1 MQKYKA
7 REINVQQ
14 KFFFPVPK
22 KAETR
27 SEFGAGCPK
36 KKKKQKK
43 DSSSDSNAL
52 RVILWL
58 PSCLTRRMR
67 NMSNFGETL
76 LRMADYKCASE
87 TSYFKNKISYF

>member
-14 KFFFPVPK
+14 KFFF
-22 KAETR
+22 R
-27 SEFGAGCPK
+27 CPK
-36 KKKKQKK
+36 RRKLGQSLGLVAPKKKKQKK